1 MGSYPSEIVPDLPE
15 LSFLDPAIWGTR
27 YKKFSTFFAVLSID
41 DNLLG
46 EAVEQQFKY
55 LLVQMLK
62 KMFFVLTTTFTKIKT

>member
-1 MGSYPSEIVPDLPE
+1 M
-15 LSFLDPAIWGTR
+15 
-27 YKKFSTFFAVLSID
+27 KFSTIFASID

-55 LLVQMLK
+55 LLEQMLK

>member
-1 MGSYPSEIVPDLPE
+1 MGSYPSEIVPNLPE

-27 YKKFSTFFAVLSID
+27 YIKFSTIFGSFD

-55 LLVQMLK
+55 LLEQMLK